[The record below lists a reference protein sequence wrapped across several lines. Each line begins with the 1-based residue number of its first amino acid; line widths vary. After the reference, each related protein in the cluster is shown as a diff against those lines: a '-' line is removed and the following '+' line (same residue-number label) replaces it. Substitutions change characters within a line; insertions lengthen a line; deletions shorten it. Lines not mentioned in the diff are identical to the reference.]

1 MQAHNPLRQKEKAV
15 MERLG
20 IKSKKRLRKLYKKAR
35 MSERLNPSQPS
46 STPYLDYYGRREE
59 IIQKQQNLREILGV

>member
-20 IKSKKRLRKLYKKAR
+20 IKSKKRLRRLYKKQRR
-35 MSERLNPSQPS
+35 MK
-46 STPYLDYYGRREE
+46 REE
-59 IIQKQQNLREILGV
+59 EFKKQLGG